1 MQGFIN
7 QVWDYCLTAVMA
19 TELLVLAEVVTLSF
33 VWSGYKNT
41 YAFYYLIMSS
51 IKLQF
56 KWCNF

>member
-51 IKLQF
+51 IK
-56 KWCNF
+56 